1 MANTINKQ
9 ELATKLQLMD
19 AFSASTK
26 KATVEFIE
34 DFFQL
39 LADEMVAGNAI
50 SIPGFGK
57 LAPYKK
63 QDGTLKP
70 KFTPFTEL
78 KDAVKAS
85 SAN

>member
-9 ELATKLQLMD
+9 ELAAKLQLMD

-34 DFFQL
+34 DFFEL
-39 LADEMVAGNAI
+39 IKSEVVAGNAI

-57 LAPYKK
+57 IAPYEK
-63 QDGTLKP
+63 QDGSLKP
-70 KFTPFTEL
+70 KFTAFTEF
-78 KDAVKAS
+78 KEAVKAS
-85 SAN
+85 K